1 MKTAAL
7 KKTVSTSPFIPSLC
21 ILIALL
27 FLRDLVGLPVPSVLF
42 LGLTVIVAV
51 LAEKTDVIAFCFC
64 CIPMLNAFQTKYALW
79 LCILI
84 YALRFKPKKFAIAPM
99 VPILFLMIW
108 EVVHGFT
115 GTTSL
120 VQVLRLF
127 TELSF
132 CCFVMALA
140 TEDLDFNRIIR
151 AMSAVAV
158 CVCVIILLSQ
168 LKQYH
173 YQVSTL
179 FSGTFRLGFGVDE
192 TRMSVGFNPNYL
204 SYMCLCC
211 IEGLACIVYKHQQR
225 TADFVCI
232 TVLGVFGLLTMSK
245 KFILCT
251 VAFLFLFAFC
261 RKKKIRT
268 LLGIAVLLVAVWL
281 IFKQGFPSAYE
292 ALIARFEYGDLT
304 TGRADIF
311 AYFHEQLS
319 QDTGLL
325 LFGVGLQDYRYKL
338 LTRYMS
344 SIPHNGFQELLV
356 MWGIPGL
363 IAFVLFLWLMVRRA
377 KRLNPHI
384 RFINYVPFL
393 IMLLNVQVT
402 QMASSSLVCVLIAVV
417 YLCMVSD
424 LRPQKKEIH
433 KNAAA
438 AGAQYVGE

>member
-21 ILIALL
+21 ILIVLL
-27 FLRDLVGLPVPSVLF
+27 FLRDFAGMPIPSFLF

-51 LAEKTDVIAFCFC
+51 LAEKTEVIAYCFC
-64 CIPMLNAFQTKYALW
+64 CIPTLNAFQTKYALW
-79 LCILI
+79 ICIII
-84 YALRFKPKKFAIAPM
+84 YLLRFKPKKFAIAPM
-99 VPILFLMIW
+99 APILFLIIW
-108 EVVHGFT
+108 EVVHGFA

-120 VQVLRLF
+120 VQVFRLF

-140 TEDLDFNRIIR
+140 AEDLDFNRIIR

-158 CVCVIILLSQ
+158 SVCAIILLGQ

-173 YQVSTL
+173 YQVSAL

-192 TRMSVGFNPNYL
+192 TQMSVGFNPNYL

-211 IEGLACIVYKHQQR
+211 IEGLACIVYKHQQKIVD
-225 TADFVCI
+225 TVCI
-232 TVLGVFGLLTMSK
+232 IALGIFGLLTMSK
-245 KFILCT
+245 KFIVCA
-251 VAFLFLFAFC
+251 VIFIFLFAFG
-261 RKKKIRT
+261 RKRKIRT
-268 LLGIAVLLVAVWL
+268 LLGIMAILAVVWF
-281 IFKQGFPSAYE
+281 IFQKGFPTAYE
-292 ALIARFEYGDLT
+292 ALMARFEYGDLT
-304 TGRADIF
+304 TGRGDIF

-393 IMLLNVQVT
+393 VMLANVQVT

-417 YLCMVSD
+417 YLCMVTD
-424 LRPQKKEIH
+424 LRPQTGMLGMNEEMT
-433 KNAAA
+433 
-438 AGAQYVGE
+438 GAQHVGE

>member
-7 KKTVSTSPFIPSLC
+7 KKTISTSPFIPSLC

-27 FLRDLVGLPVPSVLF
+27 FLRDFAEVPISSFLF
-42 LGLTVIVAV
+42 LGLTVIVAA
-51 LAEKTDVIAFCFC
+51 LAEKTEVIAFCFC
-64 CIPMLNAFQTKYALW
+64 CIPALNAFQTKYALW
-79 LCILI
+79 ICIII
-84 YALRFKPKKFAIAPM
+84 YMLRFKPKKFAIAPM
-99 VPILFLMIW
+99 APILFLMFW
-108 EVVHGFT
+108 EIVHGFA

-120 VQVLRLF
+120 VQVFRLF

-140 TEDLDFNRIIR
+140 AEDLDFNRIIR
-151 AMSAVAV
+151 TMSAVAV
-158 CVCVIILLSQ
+158 CVCAIILLSQ
-168 LKQYH
+168 LKPYH
-173 YQVSTL
+173 YQVSAL

-192 TRMSVGFNPNYL
+192 TKMSVGFNPNYL

-211 IEGLACIVYKHQQR
+211 IEGLACIVYKNQQK
-225 TADFVCI
+225 TVDLVCI
-232 TVLGVFGLLTMSK
+232 AALSVFGLLTMSK
-245 KFILCT
+245 KFILCAA
-251 VAFLFLFAFC
+251 AFLFLFAFS

-268 LLGIAVLLVAVWL
+268 LLGVAVLLVAVWL
-281 IFKQGFPSAYE
+281 IFKYGFPSAYE
-292 ALIARFEYGDLT
+292 ALMARFEYGDLT
-304 TGRADIF
+304 TGRGDIF
-311 AYFHEQLS
+311 MYFHEQLS

-393 IMLLNVQVT
+393 VMLLNVQVT

-424 LRPQKKEIH
+424 LRPQEKEIH
-433 KNAAA
+433 KNAAT